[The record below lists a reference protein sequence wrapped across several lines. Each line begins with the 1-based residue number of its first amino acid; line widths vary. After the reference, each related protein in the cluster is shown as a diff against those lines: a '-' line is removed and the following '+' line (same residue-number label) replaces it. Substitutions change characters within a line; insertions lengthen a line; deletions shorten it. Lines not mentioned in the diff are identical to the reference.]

1 MNENLSGLLNTLM
14 SNPEALK
21 GIMGSLSKETPTPP
35 ADKPNDFGDV
45 GGKLNSLSNFEDK
58 RISLLTALKPYLSG
72 SRGANVDKAIQ
83 LIKLAKM
90 TEAMR
95 NEGK

>member
-1 MNENLSGLLNTLM
+1 MNEELSRLLGNLM

-21 GIMGSLSKETPTPP
+21 GIVGSLSSPGPQAQEE
-35 ADKPNDFGDV
+35 KPQSFPDISRGFSVGD
-45 GGKLNSLSNFEDK
+45 DK
-58 RISLLTALKPYLSG
+58 RIGLLNAIKPYLSG
-72 SRGANVDKAIQ
+72 NRGANVDKAIQ
-83 LIKLAKM
+83 LIRLAKM